1 MRALNAAPENNALLR
16 ETIDAL
22 TENRVST
29 PALWLSQSAAMSPAE
44 RRRLERNAAA
54 ERVRLADV
62 PGRTEKERLRLA
74 QNALDRYHTLLSR
87 WQNDPQAAED
97 VVLAR
102 IDRLGALYAQGNYR
116 QVISEYE
123 ALTAAQHPVPD
134 WAIGWVI
141 SAYLQEKNTVAAFSL
156 VQRYPHYA
164 SDPQDEEHALFYAW
178 LDTGQY
184 QTARR
189 YVERETRSVPGP
201 ATISDPRPLSRTIGG
216 SPDSLSN
223 LTICWRPTPCRRPK
237 SCRIVWHQRR
247 REIRGYRLIMPPC
260 FRPEACRARPSK
272 SLNEQRRLNPRIWS
286 LKNSRLT
293 SQWTFRSGVRW
304 IYWLMT

>member
-1 MRALNAAPENNALLR
+1 MRALSAAPGNEALLR

-22 TENRVST
+22 MDNRVST
-29 PALWLSQSAAMSPAE
+29 PALWLSQNAAMSRAE

-74 QNALDRYHTLLSR
+74 QNALDRYHALLSR

-97 VVLAR
+97 VILAR

-123 ALTAAQHPVPD
+123 SLTAAQHPVPD

-184 QTARR
+184 QAARR
-189 YVERETRSVPGP
+189 YVERETRSVPW
-201 ATISDPRPLSRTIGG
+201 TRYDFG
-216 SPDSLSN
+216 SPAAQPNDRWLTGQSLKFN
-223 LTICWRPTPCRRPK
+223 YLLATNA
-237 SCRIVWHQRR
+237 
-247 REIRGYRLIMPPC
+247 L
-260 FRPEACRARPSK
+260 PEAKAVVS
-272 SLNEQRRLNPRIWS
+272 
-286 LKNSRLT
+286 
-293 SQWTFRSGVRW
+293 SGVNGAGKSG
-304 IYWLMT
+304 ITD